1 MVTRELR
8 LMAVSDLIPYAN
20 NPRNNDGGVDA
31 VLSSIEQC
39 GYCEP
44 ICVDEDF
51 VILAGHTRLKAIIKL
66 GWSEVEVIVCT
77 GMSDEMKR
85 KYRILDNYTNELSA
99 WNYEELAVEVE
110 GLDFGPLQDGI
121 TEMLPDS
128 EENEALAGDDDFEE
142 ALPAEP
148 ETHPG
153 DIYQLGR
160 HRLMCGD
167 STKDEDVQALM
178 GDAQADLLLTDPP
191 YGVAYVGGTAD
202 AMTIENDNLED
213 GAFLDFLFGAFHA
226 ADSVMRPGAAYYI
239 WHADSRGE
247 IFRLACKKI
256 GWKIHECLI
265 WEKDRLVIG
274 RCDYQYKHEP
284 CLYGWKGG
292 ASHNWFSDRSQTT
305 TVHFGQNT
313 QRPPLSEEDK
323 DACLLAIVPLADYEK
338 VPHTEGTLP
347 VVVSCNDNEQYV
359 LELDARYA
367 DVVAQRFKQETGR
380 PMTIRSSVLE
390 FEKPKANKEHPTMKP
405 VPLFDYQIRNST
417 RKGENVLDLFGGSG
431 TTIVACEQ
439 DGRNAY
445 VMEFDPKYA
454 DVIVHRWESLTGQKA
469 VLIRSG
475 DAQLPADD

>member
-121 TEMLPDS
+121 MEMLPDT
-128 EENEALAGDDDFEE
+128 EENEALAGDDEFDEP
-142 ALPAEP
+142 LPAEP

-305 TVHFGQNT
+305 TVHFGKT
-313 QRPPLSEEDK
+313 HRGRPCPRKTRMLVCWLLSRWLTTRRSRIWRGRCPLSCP
-323 DACLLAIVPLADYEK
+323 AMTMSSMFLSWMP
-338 VPHTEGTLP
+338 GM
-347 VVVSCNDNEQYV
+347 
-359 LELDARYA
+359 
-367 DVVAQRFKQETGR
+367 
-380 PMTIRSSVLE
+380 PML
-390 FEKPKANKEHPTMKP
+390 
-405 VPLFDYQIRNST
+405 
-417 RKGENVLDLFGGSG
+417 
-431 TTIVACEQ
+431 
-439 DGRNAY
+439 
-445 VMEFDPKYA
+445 
-454 DVIVHRWESLTGQKA
+454 
-469 VLIRSG
+469 
-475 DAQLPADD
+475 